1 MGLALK
7 TPTLY
12 TVDDYMGWTDDAFRC
27 ELIDGVVFDMSA
39 APVVKHQETIS
50 SLHFELMSFLRERHK
65 QGGGGGEPPCLVL
78 ESPVDV
84 VLTRNTVVQPDLIV
98 LCNRAK
104 IINGKNIQGAPDL
117 VVEMLSPSTAAKD
130 KREKFRAYERAGVP
144 QYLIVDP
151 HEQYAELYTLG
162 EEGRYASPPTI
173 LAAEDLLELAVA
185 PGMGLTLSAVFGW
198 PMPSKTRPE
207 PNEAN

>member
-7 TPTLY
+7 KTTLY
-12 TVDDYMGWTDDAFRC
+12 TVDDYMGWTDDTFRC
-27 ELIDGVVFDMSA
+27 ELIDGVVYDMSA
-39 APVVKHQETIS
+39 APVVTHQETIS
-50 SLHFELMSFLRERHK
+50 SLHFAIMAFLRERHK

-84 VLTRNTVVQPDLIV
+84 VLTRNTVVQPDLVV

-104 IINGKNIQGAPDL
+104 IANGKNIQGAPDL

-144 QYLIVDP
+144 QYLVVDP

-162 EEGRYASPPTI
+162 EDGRYAPPAI
-173 LAAEDLLELAVA
+173 LAAEDPLELAVA
-185 PGMGLTLSAVFGW
+185 PGMGLTLSAIFGW
-198 PMPSKTRPE
+198 PLPSKTRPE
-207 PNEAN
+207 FNEAN

>member
-12 TVDDYMGWTDDAFRC
+12 TVEDYMGWTDDTFRC
-27 ELIDGVVFDMSA
+27 ELIDGVVYDMSA
-39 APVVKHQETIS
+39 APVVKHQETVS

-65 QGGGGGEPPCLVL
+65 QGGGGEPPCLVL

-84 VLTRNTVVQPDLIV
+84 VLTRNTVVQPDLVV

-104 IINGKNIQGAPDL
+104 IANGKNIQGAPDL

-130 KREKFRAYERAGVP
+130 KREKYRAYERAGVP
-144 QYLIVDP
+144 QYLVIDP
-151 HEQYAELYTLG
+151 HEQYAELYALG
-162 EEGRYASPPTI
+162 ADGRYAPPAI
-173 LAAEDLLELAVA
+173 LAAEDVLELAVA
-185 PGMGLTLSAVFGW
+185 PGMGMTLSEIFGW
-198 PMPSKTRPE
+198 PLPSKTRPE
-207 PNEAN
+207 LNEAN

>member
-7 TPTLY
+7 KTTRY
-12 TVDDYMGWTDDAFRC
+12 TVDDYMSWTDDEFRC
-27 ELIDGVVFDMSA
+27 ELIDGVVYDMSA
-39 APVVKHQETIS
+39 APTVTHQEFVS
-50 SLHFELMSFLRERHK
+50 RLHFEIMSFLRERHK
-65 QGGGGGEPPCLVL
+65 QGGGGFDPPCLVL

-104 IINGKNIQGAPDL
+104 IANGKNVQGAPDL

-130 KREKFRAYERAGVP
+130 KREKHRAYERAGVP
-144 QYLIVDP
+144 QYLVVAP

-162 EEGRYASPPTI
+162 AEGHYAAPDI
-173 LAAEDLLELAVA
+173 LAPEDTLELAVA
-185 PGMGLTLSAVFGW
+185 PGMGLTLSAIFGW
-198 PMPSKTRPE
+198 PLPSKTRPE
-207 PNEAN
+207 SNEAN

>member
-7 TPTLY
+7 KPTLY
-12 TVDDYMGWTDDAFRC
+12 TVDDYMSWTDDEFRC
-27 ELIDGVVFDMSA
+27 ELIDGVIYDMSA
-39 APVVKHQETIS
+39 APVVTHQEVVAA
-50 SLHFELMSFLRERHK
+50 LHVELAVFLRERHK
-65 QGGGGGEPPCLVL
+65 QGGGGGGPPCLVL

-84 VLTRNTVVQPDLIV
+84 ILTRNTVVQPDLIV

-117 VVEMLSPSTAAKD
+117 VVEILSPSTAAKD
-130 KREKFRAYERAGVP
+130 KREKHRVYERAGVP

-162 EEGRYASPPTI
+162 EEGRYAAPAV

-185 PGMGLTLSAVFGW
+185 PGMGLTLEAIFGW
-198 PMPSKTRPE
+198 PLPGKTRPDIS
-207 PNEAN
+207 

>member
-7 TPTLY
+7 KPILY
-12 TVDDYMGWTDDAFRC
+12 TVDDYMSWTDDEFRC
-27 ELIDGVVFDMSA
+27 ELIDGVVYDMSA
-39 APVVKHQETIS
+39 APVVTHQEVVA
-50 SLHFELMSFLRERHK
+50 SLHVELAVFLRERHK
-65 QGGGGGEPPCLVL
+65 QGGGGDGPPCLVL

-84 VLTRNTVVQPDLIV
+84 ILTRNTVVQPDLIV

-117 VVEMLSPSTAAKD
+117 VVEILSPSTAAKD
-130 KREKFRAYERAGVP
+130 KREKHRVYERAGVP

-151 HEQYAELYTLG
+151 HQYFAELYTLG
-162 EEGRYASPPTI
+162 EDGRYASPPVI

-185 PGMGLTLSAVFGW
+185 PGMGLTLSAIFGW
-198 PMPSKTRPE
+198 PLPGKTRPDI
-207 PNEAN
+207 